1 MDAAGLSDLYQSL
14 ILDHNARPRNFHAMA
29 DADRTADGRNPL
41 CGDELTVWLKLDG
54 DVIAD
59 ASFIGKGCAISKAS
73 ASLMTVAV
81 QGKTKA
87 EVEVLFDRFHDMVT
101 GKTVPAERDPELG
114 RLAAFAGVARYPVR
128 VKCASL
134 SWHAMR
140 SALHAE
146 T

>member
-1 MDAAGLSDLYQSL
+1 MDAGLSDLYQSL
-14 ILDHNARPRNFHAMA
+14 ILDHNSRPRNFHAMA

-41 CGDELTVWLKLDG
+41 CGDELTVWLKMDG
-54 DVIAD
+54 DRIAD
-59 ASFIGKGCAISKAS
+59 ASFVGKGCAISKAS

-81 QGKTKA
+81 QGKTTA
-87 EVEVLFDRFHDMVT
+87 EVEVLFDKFHEMVT
-101 GKTVPAERDPELG
+101 GKTVPAARDPELG

-134 SWHAMR
+134 SWHAMK

-146 T
+146 P

>member
-1 MDAAGLSDLYQSL
+1 MDAGLSDLYQSL
-14 ILDHNARPRNFHAMA
+14 ILEHNAKPRNFHAMA

-41 CGDELTVWLKLDG
+41 CGDELTVWLRMDG

-87 EVEVLFDRFHDMVT
+87 EVEVLFDRFHEMVT
-101 GKTVPAERDPELG
+101 GKAIPADRDPQLG
-114 RLAAFAGVARYPVR
+114 RLAAFAGVSRYPVR

-146 T
+146 P

>member
-1 MDAAGLSDLYQSL
+1 MDAGLSDLYQGL

-41 CGDELTVWLKLDG
+41 CGDELTVWLKMDG
-54 DVIAD
+54 DRIAG
-59 ASFIGKGCAISKAS
+59 ASFVGKGCAISKAS

-81 QGKTKA
+81 KGRTKA
-87 EVEVLFDRFHDMVT
+87 EVEVLFDRFHEMVT
-101 GKTVPAERDPELG
+101 GKVVPAERDPELG
-114 RLAAFAGVARYPVR
+114 RLAAFAGVSRYPVR

-134 SWHAMR
+134 SWHAMK

-146 T
+146 P

>member
-1 MDAAGLSDLYQSL
+1 MDAGLSDLYQSL

-41 CGDELTVWLKLDG
+41 CGDELTVWLKMDG
-54 DVIAD
+54 DRIAD
-59 ASFIGKGCAISKAS
+59 ASFVGKGCAISKAS

-81 QGKTKA
+81 QGKTAA
-87 EVEVLFDRFHDMVT
+87 EVEVLFDKFHEMVT
-101 GKTVPAERDPELG
+101 GKVVPAERDPELG
-114 RLAAFAGVARYPVR
+114 RLAAFAGVSRYPVR

-146 T
+146 S

>member
-1 MDAAGLSDLYQSL
+1 MDAGMTELYQSL
-14 ILDHNARPRNFHAMA
+14 ILDHNARPRNFHAMP
-29 DADRTADGRNPL
+29 DADRSAEGRNPL
-41 CGDELTVWLKLDG
+41 CGDELTVWLKMEG

-59 ASFIGKGCAISKAS
+59 ASFVGKGCAISKAS
-73 ASLMTVAV
+73 ASLMTLAV
-81 QGKTKA
+81 QGKSRA

-101 GKTVPAERDPELG
+101 GKAVPEARDPGLG

-134 SWHAMR
+134 SWHAMK

-146 T
+146 P

>member
-1 MDAAGLSDLYQSL
+1 MNAGLSDLYQSL

-41 CGDELTVWLKLDG
+41 CGDELTVWLKMDG
-54 DVIAD
+54 DRILD
-59 ASFIGKGCAISKAS
+59 ASFVGKGCAISKAS

-81 QGKTKA
+81 QGKTAA
-87 EVEVLFDRFHDMVT
+87 EVEALFDKFHEMVT
-101 GKTVPAERDPELG
+101 GKMVPADRDPDLG
-114 RLAAFAGVARYPVR
+114 RLAAFAGVSRYPVR

-146 T
+146 S